1 MATGINK
8 VILVGNLGR
17 DVQVQ
22 TFENGIKKASFSV
35 ATDESYKDR
44 DGQKVD
50 RTEWHN
56 VVMWRGLAEV
66 AERYLRKGSKVYI
79 EGRIRTRQY
88 VDQQN
93 ITRYFTDI
101 EAQNMVMLDRRD
113 DSGGGYQ
120 GQGYGNQ
127 QYQKASP
134 QQAPQGAYNAPPQQ
148 SAPAPQQNHVQ
159 QQNPVQQ
166 APFQQNPE
174 PPAPQNPPAAN
185 PDPAPFAQEP
195 QQEDDLP
202 F

>member
-8 VILVGNLGR
+8 VILVGNLGK

-44 DGQKVD
+44 SGQKVD

-127 QYQKASP
+127 QYQQAPS
-134 QQAPQGAYNAPPQQ
+134 QQAPQGAYNAPQQQ
-148 SAPAPQQNHVQ
+148 SAPAPQQNPVQ
-159 QQNPVQQ
+159 QQKPVQQ

-174 PPAPQNPPAAN
+174 TAAPQNPPAAN
-185 PDPAPFAQEP
+185 PDPTPFPQEP

>member
-127 QYQKASP
+127 QYQQASP
-134 QQAPQGAYNAPPQQ
+134 QQAPQGSYNAPQQQ
-148 SAPAPQQNHVQ
+148 SAPASQQNHVQ

>member
-127 QYQKASP
+127 QYQQAPP
-134 QQAPQGAYNAPPQQ
+134 QQAPQGAFNTP
-148 SAPAPQQNHVQ
+148 Q
-159 QQNPVQQ
+159 QQNPAQQQNPTQQ
-166 APFQQNPE
+166 APFLQNTE

-185 PDPAPFAQEP
+185 SDPAPYLQEP

>member
-44 DGQKVD
+44 SGQKVD

-127 QYQKASP
+127 QYQQAPP
-134 QQAPQGAYNAPPQQ
+134 QQAPQGAYNAPQQQ
-148 SAPAPQQNHVQ
+148 SPPARQAAPSQ
-159 QQNPVQQ
+159 
-166 APFQQNPE
+166 QQNPE
-174 PPAPQNPPAAN
+174 PPSPQNPPAAN
-185 PDPAPFAQEP
+185 PDPAPFAQES

>member
-44 DGQKVD
+44 SGQKVD

-127 QYQKASP
+127 QYQQAPP
-134 QQAPQGAYNAPPQQ
+134 QQAPQGAYNAPQQQ
-148 SAPAPQQNHVQ
+148 SAPAQQQNPVQ
-159 QQNPVQQ
+159 QQNPAQQ